1 MAWALQ
7 AGTCIRNI
15 NVFIRRVSAVTV
27 CLQVEAKP
35 ILLTGNQ
42 SMKSGKHGTADCFT
56 SFIGFHNLLST
67 LSPPSSDDTSSDEDV
82 SHCVLVP
89 RGCPP
94 SSSPTV
100 VPCVSPSINI
110 PSQSSLSCSPNG
122 TLVFSSSPSSCL
134 PPLPCGSVPRR
145 SPSQKQDISCSQGSL
160 RLSHSNRNSAAS
172 LHSMSTCSDT
182 SYILGR

>member
-7 AGTCIRNI
+7 AGTCVRNM
-15 NVFIRRVSAVTV
+15 NVFIRRVTAATV
-27 CLQVEAKP
+27 CLHAETKP
-35 ILLTGNQ
+35 ILLIGNQ
-42 SMKSGKHGTADCFT
+42 SMKSQKHASADCFT
-56 SFIGFHNLLST
+56 SFIGFRSPLST
-67 LSPPSSDDTSSDEDV
+67 LSSPSSDDSSSDEDV
-82 SHCVLVP
+82 SQCVLVP

-94 SSSPTV
+94 RSSPTV
-100 VPCVSPSINI
+100 VQCVSPSITI
-110 PSQSSLSCSPNG
+110 PSQNNLSCSPHG

-145 SPSQKQDISCSQGSL
+145 NPSQRQDIACSQGSL

-172 LHSMSTCSDT
+172 LLSMSTCSDT